1 MRGKKLSVAMKTA
14 SAVFIMALFM
24 ASASTAPGEKVLHS
38 FNDGRDGALPNAR
51 LALDAAGN
59 LYGTTTQ
66 GGAYNDGT
74 VFKLTPKATGGW
86 TEKVLHNFN
95 LNGRDGANPFS
106 GGLIFDASGNLYGT
120 TYQGGVYNKGTVF
133 ELTPQTDGGWTEKV
147 LHSFNPNGKDGTG
160 PLGLLTL
167 DGAGN
172 LYGTAGGGAYSDG
185 TVFELTLQADGG
197 WAEKVLHSFNPHGTD
212 GLYPEAGVTI
222 DAAGHL
228 YGTTSNGGAYG
239 YGTVFELTPRAGG
252 SWTEKVIYNFNVS
265 GMGGTNPYAGLIID
279 QSGNLYGSTADFG
292 TQGAGTVFELMP
304 QSGGGWLE
312 KVLHQFN
319 PDGRDGIEPMASLV
333 FDNAGN
339 LYGTMV
345 YGGTYGEGTV
355 FELTSQAG
363 GGWAEKVV
371 HNFNSNG
378 KDGQNPIGG
387 LILDTT
393 NDLFGTTYRGGNFTF
408 GTVFEITP

>member
-1 MRGKKLSVAMKTA
+1 MKTV
-14 SAVFIMALFM
+14 STVFIMVLFVTS
-24 ASASTAPGEKVLHS
+24 ASAAPKEKVLHG
-38 FNDGRDGALPNAR
+38 FNDGRGGALPNAR

-66 GGAYNDGT
+66 GGAYNNGT
-74 VFKLTPKATGGW
+74 VFMLTPKAAGGW

-95 LNGRDGANPFS
+95 LNGRDGVNPFS

-120 TYQGGVYNKGTVF
+120 TYQGGTYNKGTVF
-133 ELTPQTDGGWTEKV
+133 ELTPQTGGGWTEKV

-167 DGAGN
+167 DGAGD
-172 LYGTAGGGAYSDG
+172 LYGTAGGGVYNDG
-185 TVFELTLQADGG
+185 TVFELTPRADGG
-197 WAEKVLHSFNPHGTD
+197 WVEKVLHSFNPDGTD

-252 SWTEKVIYNFNVS
+252 SWTEKVIHNFNDN

-279 QSGNLYGSTADFG
+279 QSGNLYGATVDFG

-333 FDNAGN
+333 FDTAGN

-345 YGGTYGEGTV
+345 YGGAYGEGTV
-355 FELTSQAG
+355 FELTPQAG
-363 GGWAEKVV
+363 GGWTQKVV
-371 HNFNSNG
+371 HHFNSNG

-387 LILDTT
+387 LILDTA
-393 NDLFGTTYRGGNFTF
+393 NNLFGTTYRGGTQTF